1 MNMLIPLDKFESWL
15 RNKNLKE
22 RTIEEYLY
30 YFNKFSDNAFNQE
43 TVSRFL
49 AKKSNRNIVAR
60 SFLINLKKY
69 ILVNYKELGFTI
81 DQRLEVSE
89 IELPKITG
97 RTKVREIIPLN
108 LEEVKLLEK
117 HLETEKL
124 KLMLLCSYYGAL
136 RVGELL
142 KIKVISFNW
151 ENWKKDIKKMGEC
164 RVLGK
169 GDKEGLAFFPNWLMV
184 RIAKYIK
191 SKKDLDINSTI
202 FIKNYKNHR
211 SIKSGA
217 TIWQK
222 KLREAGI
229 RARLIRF
236 DGKGEMIPET
246 AIHPHRLRHS
256 YASYLINMKKMDI
269 RKVQVILRHSSLSST
284 QIYTHIDREKLKE
297 ELAE

>member
-1 MNMLIPLDKFESWL
+1 MKISIDSFESWL

-30 YFNKFSDNAFNQE
+30 YFNKFLDNVFNQE

-49 AKKSNRNIVAR
+49 ANKSHRNIVAR
-60 SFLINLKKY
+60 SFLINLRKF

-89 IELPKITG
+89 VELPKITG
-97 RTKVREIIPLN
+97 RAKKREIIPLK
-108 LEEVKLLEK
+108 LEEIKLLEK
-117 HLETEKL
+117 YLETEKL
-124 KLMLLCSYYGAL
+124 KLQLLCSYYGAL
-136 RVGELL
+136 RVGEML

-151 ENWKKDIKKMGEC
+151 EDWKKDMSKMGEC

-184 RIAKYIK
+184 RIAKYIRSQK
-191 SKKDLDINSTI
+191 NLDINSTI
-202 FIKNYKNHR
+202 FIKNYVNHR

-229 RARLIRF
+229 KAKLIRF
-236 DGKGEMIPET
+236 DGEGKIIPDT
-246 AIHPHRLRHS
+246 SVHPHRLRHS
-256 YASYLINMKKMDI
+256 YASYLVNEKGMDI
-269 RKVQVILRHSSLSST
+269 MKVKIFLRHSSLTST
-284 QIYTHIDREKLKE
+284 QIYVHIDREKLKE
-297 ELAE
+297 ELAK

>member
-1 MNMLIPLDKFESWL
+1 MNINIEKFESWL

-30 YFNKFSDNAFNQE
+30 YFSKFLDNVFNQE

-49 AKKSNRNIVAR
+49 ANKSHRNIVAR
-60 SFLINLKKY
+60 SFLVNLRKF

-81 DQRLEVSE
+81 DQRLEASE

-97 RTKVREIIPLN
+97 REKKREITPLK
-108 LEEVKLLEK
+108 LEDIKLLEK

-124 KLMLLCSYYGAL
+124 KLQLLCSYYGAL
-136 RVGELL
+136 RVGEML

-151 ENWKKDIKKMGEC
+151 EDWKKDMSKMGEC
-164 RVLGK
+164 KVLGK
-169 GDKEGLAFFPNWLMV
+169 GDKEGVAFFPKQLMV
-184 RIAKYIK
+184 RVAKYIRSQK
-191 SKKDLDINSTI
+191 NLDLNSTI
-202 FIKNYKNHR
+202 FIKNYQSHR

-229 RARLIRF
+229 KAKLIKF
-236 DGKGEMIPET
+236 DGEGKIIQET
-246 AIHPHRLRHS
+246 SIHPHSLRHS
-256 YASYLINMKKMDI
+256 YASHLVNEKKMDI
-269 RKVQVILRHSSLSST
+269 RKVQILLRHSSITST
-284 QIYTHIDREKLKE
+284 EIYVHIDREKLKE
-297 ELAE
+297 ELAS

>member
-1 MNMLIPLDKFESWL
+1 MKISIEGFESWL

-30 YFNKFSDNAFNQE
+30 YFNKFTYDIFDQE

-60 SFLINLKKY
+60 SFLINLRKF
-69 ILVNYKELGFTI
+69 ILVNYKGLGITI
-81 DQRLEVSE
+81 DQRLEASE
-89 IELPKITG
+89 VELPKITG
-97 RTKVREIIPLN
+97 RAKKREIIPLKF
-108 LEEVKLLEK
+108 EDIDLLEK

-124 KLMLLCSYYGAL
+124 KLQLLCSYYGAL
-136 RVGELL
+136 RVGEML

-151 ENWKKDIKKMGEC
+151 KDWKKDMTKMGEC

-169 GDKEGLAFFPNWLMV
+169 GDKEGIAFFPAWLMV

-191 SKKDLDINSTI
+191 SQKNLEIGSTI
-202 FIKNYKNHR
+202 FIKSYKNHR

-217 TIWQK
+217 TTWQK

-229 RARLIRF
+229 RSGLVKT
-236 DGKGEMIPET
+236 DGKGKIIQET
-246 AIHPHRLRHS
+246 SVHPHILRHS
-256 YASYLINMKKMDI
+256 YASYLVDVKKMDI
-269 RKVQVILRHSSLSST
+269 RKVQVILRHSSLTST
-284 QIYTHIDREKLKE
+284 QIYVHIDREKLKE
-297 ELAE
+297 ELSE